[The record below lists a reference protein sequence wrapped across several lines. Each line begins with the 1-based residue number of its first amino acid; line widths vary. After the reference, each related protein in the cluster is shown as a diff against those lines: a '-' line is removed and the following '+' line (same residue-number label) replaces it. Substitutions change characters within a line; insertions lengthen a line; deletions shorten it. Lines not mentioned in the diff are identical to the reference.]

1 MKSITVFLF
10 FSLILGQF
18 FAQNNFHLRS
28 ELHEE
33 LGPFYHGVASG
44 DPLSDA
50 VIIWTR
56 VTPDPLPLPNEII
69 EVNWQV
75 ATDIEMQNI
84 VNSGIA
90 YTSELKDYTVK
101 VDVGGLLPY
110 TCYYYRFDYEFHDEC
125 IYFYV
130 GMEFHLHGTTL
141 CVRVFNLLSY

>member
-1 MKSITVFLF
+1 MKSITVFLY
-10 FSLILGQF
+10 FSLILSQF

-90 YTSELKDYTVK
+90 
-101 VDVGGLLPY
+101 
-110 TCYYYRFDYEFHDEC
+110 
-125 IYFYV
+125 
-130 GMEFHLHGTTL
+130 
-141 CVRVFNLLSY
+141 